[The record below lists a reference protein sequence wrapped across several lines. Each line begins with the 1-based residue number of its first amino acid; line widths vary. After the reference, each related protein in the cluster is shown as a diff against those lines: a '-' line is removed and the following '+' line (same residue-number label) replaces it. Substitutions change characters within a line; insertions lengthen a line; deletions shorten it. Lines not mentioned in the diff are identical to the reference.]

1 MIIDLYGKESHAAEP
16 EQGINPAL
24 AVSEILCECISMDN
38 NKPEQDDMK
47 VITPVFVELG
57 EKAYGISAG
66 KASVHF
72 TLRAWDD
79 TILRGLENEIEKV
92 CKRIAT
98 DHRLKIKFKYL
109 QTFYASNNDSEAVDI
124 IRTSGNNLGLKVTEK
139 EYPFKWGEDFGLFT
153 SRFKGCMLGLGA
165 SENIPALHNP
175 DYDFPD
181 ELIET
186 GVNIFT
192 DIINQLTN

>member
-1 MIIDLYGKESHAAEP
+1 M
-16 EQGINPAL
+16 
-24 AVSEILCECISMDN
+24 
-38 NKPEQDDMK
+38 
-47 VITPVFVELG
+47 
-57 EKAYGISAG
+57 
-66 KASVHF
+66 HF
-72 TLRAWDD
+72 TLRTWDD

-139 EYPFKWGEDFGLFT
+139 EYPFKWEKISGLFT

-165 SENIPALHNP
+165 GENIPALHNP
-175 DYDFPD
+175 DYMIFPD

-186 GVNIFT
+186 V
-192 DIINQLTN
+192 